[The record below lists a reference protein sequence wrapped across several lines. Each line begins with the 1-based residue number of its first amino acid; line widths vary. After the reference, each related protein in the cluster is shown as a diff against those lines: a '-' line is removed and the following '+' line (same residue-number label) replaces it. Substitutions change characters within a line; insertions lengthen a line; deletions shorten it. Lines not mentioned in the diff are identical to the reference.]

1 MRWEQALPPVV
12 QAMMQTFLTFGIALL
27 FALLHFAGRRFDFLG
42 GTPRSIWLSLAGGIS
57 VAYVFVHILPEL
69 AVHQRE
75 VSEHLSG
82 ESGEALGSHVYL
94 VALAGLAL
102 FYGLE
107 RMLRCSKLDEERQS
121 ADIFWAHLASF
132 ALYNFLIGYLL
143 VHRDEQGAKGHALF
157 AFALGVHFIVNDQAL
172 REAHGKLYDTSG
184 RWVLA
189 AMPLAGWFV
198 GMATEINP
206 LWLSALFA
214 FLAGSIV
221 LNVLKEELPED
232 RDSRFWAFV
241 LGASAYSA
249 LLLLAG

>member
-1 MRWEQALPPVV
+1 
-12 QAMMQTFLTFGIALL
+12 MQTFLTFSTALL
-27 FALLHFAGRRFDFLG
+27 FAVIHFAGRRLDFLSR
-42 GTPRSIWLSLAGGIS
+42 TPRSIWLSLAGGIS

-69 AVHQRE
+69 AAHQRE
-75 VSEHLSG
+75 VSERLSEG
-82 ESGEALGSHVYL
+82 GPAGAVGSHVYV

-121 ADIFWAHLASF
+121 ADIFWVHLASF

-143 VHRDEQGAKGHALF
+143 VHRDEQSVRGLALF

-172 REAHGKLYDTSG
+172 REDHGRLYDRSG

-189 AMPLAGWFV
+189 AMPLAGWLAGV
-198 GMATEINP
+198 LTEIDA

-232 RDSRFWAFV
+232 KESRFWAFA
-241 LGASAYSA
+241 LGSAAYAA
-249 LLLLAG
+249 LLLVAG

>member
-1 MRWEQALPPVV
+1 
-12 QAMMQTFLTFGIALL
+12 MQTYLTFAIALL
-27 FALLHFAGRRFDFLG
+27 FAIIHFGGRRFDFLS

-69 AVHQRE
+69 AAHQRE
-75 VSEHLSG
+75 VSEQLSEG
-82 ESGEALGSHVYL
+82 APRETIGSHVYV

-121 ADIFWAHLASF
+121 ADIFWAHLGSF
-132 ALYNFLIGYLL
+132 ALYNFLVGYLL
-143 VHRDEQGAKGHALF
+143 VHREEQSVQGLALF

-172 REAHGKLYDTSG
+172 RAHHGNLYDKGG
-184 RWVLA
+184 RWLLA
-189 AMPLAGWFV
+189 AMPPAGWLAGV
-198 GMATEINP
+198 AVKVDP
-206 LWLSALFA
+206 LWLAALFA

-232 RDSRFWAFV
+232 RESRFWAFAS
-241 LGASAYSA
+241 GAAGYSA
-249 LLLLAG
+249 LLILAG